1 MFFGERMKKL
11 REEKSISQFDLAK
24 ALYISQSSVSEYE
37 SGNQQPSLEML
48 AQIADYFDVN
58 TDYLLGRTDIKIS
71 IDNLRKSLSSNSGDI
86 TVNDFLRLKED
97 EKEAIGGIIKSFN
110 KYNSI
115 S

>member
-1 MFFGERMKKL
+1 MLFSKRIKEL
-11 REEKSISQFDLAK
+11 REEKEISQKQLAN
-24 ALYISQSSVSEYE
+24 AMHISQSSISEHE